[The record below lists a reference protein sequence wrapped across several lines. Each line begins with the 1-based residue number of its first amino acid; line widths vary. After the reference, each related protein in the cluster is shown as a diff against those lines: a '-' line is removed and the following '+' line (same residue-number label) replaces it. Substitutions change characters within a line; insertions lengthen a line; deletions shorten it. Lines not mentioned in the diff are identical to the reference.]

1 MEKPSIVCIQ
11 ETKLSSVC
19 NSVSN
24 ELLGSAF
31 DYDFV
36 PSVGVA
42 GGILLAW
49 RRDRWT
55 VSSISK
61 GSFSISAK
69 LEEGGPVTRSWWLT
83 VVYGP
88 QEDGDKV
95 EFLQE
100 LLH

>member
-11 ETKLSSVC
+11 ETKLSSFC

-55 VSSISK
+55 MSSISK
-61 GSFSISAK
+61 GHFSISAK
-69 LEEGGPVTRSWWLT
+69 LEEGDPVTRSWWLT
-83 VVYGP
+83 MVYGP
-88 QEDGDKV
+88 Q
-95 EFLQE
+95 
-100 LLH
+100 